1 MFSDSRADVYFLFS
15 EQSLEND
22 SDEAG
27 GSLAQR
33 QRIVFLENNLEQ
45 LSKVHKQ
52 VSDSTSG
59 QCYLCYSVSFGYL
72 GLGTVMVMFIYFI
85 YPTHFTE
92 N

>member
-1 MFSDSRADVYFLFS
+1 MKMTWMTDILHQYVIFCWKQSS
-15 EQSLEND
+15 EID

-52 VSDSTSG
+52 VSDLS
-59 QCYLCYSVSFGYL
+59 
-72 GLGTVMVMFIYFI
+72 
-85 YPTHFTE
+85 PTHLLYCH
-92 N
+92 